1 MVGVSIDRLTF
12 NDGTEVALNATD
24 IVVFVGPNNSGKS
37 RSLKD
42 IYGLLYSPHG
52 SIVVRDIVRHIHEV
66 ERIKE
71 NIRGMSLALR
81 RSDQTYE
88 YHGYNYN
95 IYQAR
100 LDDIEQGTRLN
111 EGVRAFL
118 VSNVKTEE
126 RLETANPKD
135 VIDRNQPK
143 QNPLQYMTD
152 EQIRESVSRV
162 FQKIFQK
169 NVYCYDKASRK
180 MYLHIGPEIRFNQGG
195 MSLSQ
200 ISDAYY
206 ERIRNLPALHEQG
219 DGVRSLAGLLMN
231 LMMPNYSMFLLDE
244 PEAFLHPPQARTLGN
259 ALPELLNEKQ
269 AFISTHSIDLIKGL
283 LSSSPQRVKIVRI
296 TRDGDTNHIKLLD
309 QNDIN
314 TIWND
319 PIMRHSNML
328 DSLFY
333 EHTILCESDSDCQLY
348 SLILEHQKEMAGVRT
363 DTLFIHC
370 GGKGRMHLII
380 KELKALGVDYRVIP
394 DLDVFND
401 RELIRRIIEVSGGD
415 WALSEP
421 DYNTVAAAMNQPD
434 GTMSV
439 DEFVA
444 GVRTKIRERGYQE
457 ISRAE
462 ANRLSKDVKGLL
474 DNQWDALK
482 HQGIGF
488 VHDEGVR
495 NAFERLLRTLNGINV
510 YPVKIGEL
518 ENFVPQVG
526 DHGPGWAMNVIASYP
541 NLNDPVYDNIND
553 FVRSWNV

>member
-1 MVGVSIDRLTF
+1 MVGVSIDRLIF
-12 NDGTEVALNATD
+12 NDGTEIGLSPTD
-24 IVVFVGPNNSGKS
+24 IVVFVGPNNAGKS

-42 IYGLLYSPHG
+42 IYGLLSSPHG
-52 SIVVRDIVRHIHEV
+52 SIVVRDVVRRIHNLEG
-66 ERIKE
+66 IKE
-71 NIRGMSLALR
+71 NVKGMSLALR
-81 RSDQTYE
+81 RADQTYE
-88 YHGYNYN
+88 YHGYHYN
-95 IYQAR
+95 IYQDR
-100 LDDIEQGTRLN
+100 LNEIERGNRLN
-111 EGVRAFL
+111 EGIRAFL

-152 EQIRESVSRV
+152 ETIREAVSQV
-162 FQKIFQK
+162 FLKIFQK

-180 MYLHIGPEIRFNQGG
+180 IYLHIGPEIRINQGG
-195 MSLSQ
+195 MLVSQ

-206 ERIRNLPALHEQG
+206 ERMRNLPALHEQG

-283 LSSSPQRVKIVRI
+283 LSSAPQRVKIVRI
-296 TRDGDTNHIKLLD
+296 TRDGDTNHIKSLN
-309 QNDIN
+309 QNDID

-348 SLILEHQKEMAGVRT
+348 SLVLEHQKEQQRLRT

-401 RELIRRIIEVSGGD
+401 RDLVRRIVTESGGD
-415 WALSEP
+415 WLLVEQ
-421 DYNTVAAAMNQPD
+421 DYNTVAAAMNLPD
-434 GTMSV
+434 GTMS
-439 DEFVA
+439 EEKFIA
-444 GVRTKIRERGYQE
+444 GVRAKIAERGYQE
-457 ISRAE
+457 ISKTE

-474 DNQWDALK
+474 DNRWDALK
-482 HQGIGF
+482 HQGMGYIQ
-488 VHDEGVR
+488 EGNVR
-495 NAFERLLRTLNGINV
+495 NALERLIEILNGLKV
-510 YPVKIGEL
+510 YPVKVGEL
-518 ENFVPQVG
+518 ENFIPQVG
-526 DHGPGWAMNVIASYP
+526 NHGPGWAMNVIAAYP
-541 NLNDPVYDNIND
+541 NLNDPIYGSISD